1 MQDKCNLDFF
11 LNVIKSKF
19 YFKIVICE
27 MKKTERDKK
36 SNVREKKLRKK
47 IRNVPFFIL
56 IKFLFLGGNK
66 EKKKKAIVTSYLIFL
81 TFFLHLQVSHICQ
94 L

>member
-36 SNVREKKLRKK
+36 SNVREKK
-47 IRNVPFFIL
+47 I
-56 IKFLFLGGNK
+56 K
-66 EKKKKAIVTSYLIFL
+66 EKNQKCALFYFD
-81 TFFLHLQVSHICQ
+81 
-94 L
+94 